1 MGLQRLV
8 AISNQLPKFHK
19 KPNEIILLKFP
30 LDNIFEQL
38 LMDLEFQFLHLFF
51 VLYRDW
57 HRYNEKIRF
66 LCYSKVI
73 WGQTGHNWT
82 LEGAR
87 EPRTRY
93 EIVLGMMQYYISVW
107 NLLARPISG
116 GSLETLK
123 MSKREPKDRDLGNIT
138 GFVRYYSYLWNSII
152 DQLISVGY
160 QIRSWIKN
168 PSEQEHRNCIQI

>member
-30 LDNIFEQL
+30 LDNIFERL
-38 LMDLEFQFLHLFF
+38 LMDLEFRFLHLFF
-51 VLYRDW
+51 ALYRDW

-73 WGQTGHNWT
+73 WGHLGSFKNTWGSWRAKN
-82 LEGAR
+82 EFA
-87 EPRTRY
+87 
-93 EIVLGMMQYYISVW
+93 LGMMQYYISVW
-107 NLLARPISG
+107 NKLARPVSG

-123 MSKREPKDRDLGNIT
+123 MRNGNRKTGIWEILPDLSDIFLSLELDHRST
-138 GFVRYYSYLWNSII
+138 E
-152 DQLISVGY
+152 ISVGY